1 MVSISGSPADGDPLS
16 SERAVAAVIAP
27 SDTADWAERAGRGRG
42 IVRESGIMS
51 LDRREILAAS
61 LSAAAA
67 SVSTKIAR
75 AQTST
80 GSDGHGRL
88 GIPGPYPGRVVEV
101 HHPNSIVGGSYQSG
115 PVEQMVSSGMQEL
128 TGADSPIEAWRQFF
142 APGDVVGIK
151 LNPVGMP
158 HVISA
163 PDVLHAILRA
173 LEEIGIPRRDI
184 VAYDRYGNQF
194 EEAGFARWLPEGVRW
209 TYGSP
214 SFPRIQLDMD
224 GYDRD
229 VYMEMPLVHPDYA
242 SDYDLSD
249 SHVRR
254 SYVAKFLTKEVDK
267 VINLCVLKHHQSA
280 GVTLALKN
288 MSHGLVNNVSRSHV
302 SPTANACGIFI
313 PAVVDLPVIR
323 EKLVLHILD
332 GVKGAYHGGPGQSVG
347 RYMWEHKTMYFA
359 TDPVALDK
367 TGWKAIDKKRA
378 EVGRAPIALL
388 KPDEDS
394 RWLNAQVEHIELAS
408 NFGLGVFD
416 DTRIDLKR
424 IHLG

>member
-1 MVSISGSPADGDPLS
+1 
-16 SERAVAAVIAP
+16 
-27 SDTADWAERAGRGRG
+27 
-42 IVRESGIMS
+42 MS

-61 LSAAAA
+61 LGAAVA
-67 SVSTKIAR
+67 SVSQRVAH
-75 AQTST
+75 AQASKA
-80 GSDGHGRL
+80 SDSRGQL

-101 HHPNSIVGGSYQSG
+101 HHPNSILAGSYQPG
-115 PVEQMVSSGMQEL
+115 PVQQMVSSGMQEL
-128 TGADSPIEAWRQFF
+128 TGADSPIDAWRRFF
-142 APGDVVGIK
+142 EPGDVVGIK

-163 PDVLHAILRA
+163 PEVLHAILRA
-173 LEEIGIPRRDI
+173 LEQVGIPRRDI

-194 EEAGFARWLPEGVRW
+194 EEAGFVQWLPDGVRW
-209 TYGSP
+209 TSGSRA
-214 SFPRIQLDMD
+214 FHRIQLDMD
-224 GYDRD
+224 GYDPD

-242 SDYDLSD
+242 SDYDLTD
-249 SHVRR
+249 PHVRR
-254 SYVAKFLTKEVDK
+254 SYVAKFLSREVNK

-288 MSHGLVNNVSRSHV
+288 MSHGLVNNVSRSHA

-323 EKLVLHILD
+323 ERLVLHILD
-332 GVKGAYHGGPGQSVG
+332 GVQGAYHGGPGGSVG

-367 TGWKAIDKKRA
+367 TGWKAIDRKRS

-416 DTRIDLKR
+416 DDRINLKR
-424 IHLG
+424 IRLG

>member
-1 MVSISGSPADGDPLS
+1 MAF
-16 SERAVAAVIAP
+16 
-27 SDTADWAERAGRGRG
+27 
-42 IVRESGIMS
+42 
-51 LDRREILAAS
+51 DRREFLAAS
-61 LSAAAA
+61 LSATLASLPTKAAG
-67 SVSTKIAR
+67 
-75 AQTST
+75 AQATE
-80 GSDGHGRL
+80 GAFERGQL
-88 GIPGPYPGRVVEV
+88 GIPGPYPGRVIAV
-101 HHPNSIVGGSYQSG
+101 HHPGSIASGAYQPE
-115 PVEQMVSSGMQEL
+115 PVEQMIDRGMREL
-128 TGADSPIEAWRQFF
+128 TGVDDAADAWSRFF

-163 PDVLHAILRA
+163 PEVLHPIIRA
-173 LEEIGIPRRDI
+173 LEQVGIPRRDI
-184 VAYDRYGNQF
+184 VAYDRYGQQF
-194 EEAGFARWLPEGVRW
+194 QRAGFVEWLPEGVRW
-209 TYGSP
+209 TSGSP
-214 SFPRIQLDMD
+214 TMPEIQLDMG

-242 SDYDLSD
+242 SDYDLGD
-249 SHVRR
+249 PHVRR
-254 SYVAKFLTKEVDK
+254 SYVAKFLSKEVNK
-267 VINLCVLKHHQSA
+267 VINLCVMKHHQSA

-332 GVKGAYHGGPGQSVG
+332 GVKAAYHGGPGSSVG
-347 RYMWEHKTMYFA
+347 RFMWEHKTMYFA

-378 EVGRAPIALL
+378 AVGRPPIALL

-416 DTRIDLKR
+416 DDRIRLKRIDL
-424 IHLG
+424 G

>member
-1 MVSISGSPADGDPLS
+1 MAF
-16 SERAVAAVIAP
+16 
-27 SDTADWAERAGRGRG
+27 
-42 IVRESGIMS
+42 
-51 LDRREILAAS
+51 DRRGFLAAS
-61 LSAAAA
+61 LSATLA
-67 SVSTKIAR
+67 SLPTKVAR
-75 AQTST
+75 AQASSQADDR
-80 GSDGHGRL
+80 GQL
-88 GIPGPYPGRVVEV
+88 GIPGPYPGRVVAV
-101 HHPNSIVGGSYQSG
+101 HHPNSIASGAYQPQ
-115 PVEQMVSSGMQEL
+115 PVEQMMDRGMREL
-128 TGADSPIEAWRQFF
+128 TGVQDSIDAWRQFF
-142 APGDVVGIK
+142 EPGDVVGIK

-163 PDVLHAILRA
+163 PEVLHPILRA
-173 LEEIGIPRRDI
+173 LEQVGIPRRDI
-184 VAYDRYGNQF
+184 VAYDRYGEQF
-194 EEAGFARWLPEGVRW
+194 QKAGFVEWLPDGVRW
-209 TYGSP
+209 TAGSP
-214 SFPRIQLDMD
+214 TNPKIQLDMD

-249 SHVRR
+249 PHTRR
-254 SYVAKFLTKEVDK
+254 SYVAKFLSKEVNK
-267 VINLCVLKHHQSA
+267 VINLCVMKHHQSA

-332 GVKGAYHGGPGQSVG
+332 GVQAAYHGGPGGSVG

-378 EVGRAPIALL
+378 EVGRPPIALL

-416 DTRIDLKR
+416 DTRIQLKQIDL
-424 IHLG
+424 G

>member
-1 MVSISGSPADGDPLS
+1 MAF
-16 SERAVAAVIAP
+16 
-27 SDTADWAERAGRGRG
+27 
-42 IVRESGIMS
+42 
-51 LDRREILAAS
+51 DRREFLAAS
-61 LSAAAA
+61 LSATLASLPTKAAG
-67 SVSTKIAR
+67 
-75 AQTST
+75 AQAPE
-80 GSDGHGRL
+80 GALGNGPL
-88 GIPGPYPGRVVEV
+88 GIPGPYPGRVIAV
-101 HHPNSIVGGSYQSG
+101 HHPDSIASGAYQPE
-115 PVEQMVSSGMQEL
+115 PVEQMVAHGMCEL
-128 TGADSPIEAWRQFF
+128 TGIDNAADAWRRFF

-163 PDVLHAILRA
+163 PEVLHPIVRA
-173 LEEIGIPRRDI
+173 LEQVGIPRRDI
-184 VAYDRYGNQF
+184 VAYDRYGEQF
-194 EEAGFARWLPEGVRW
+194 QEAGFVEWLPDGVRW
-209 TYGSP
+209 TSGSP
-214 SFPRIQLDMD
+214 TMPGIQLDMG

-229 VYMEMPLVHPDYA
+229 LYMEMPLVHPDYA

-249 SHVRR
+249 PHVRR
-254 SYVAKFLTKEVDK
+254 SYVAKFLSKEVNK
-267 VINLCVLKHHQSA
+267 VINLCVMKHHQSA

-323 EKLVLHILD
+323 EKMVLHILD
-332 GVKGAYHGGPGQSVG
+332 GVKAAYHGGPGSSVG

-378 EVGRAPIALL
+378 AVGRPPIALL
-388 KPDEDS
+388 KPDQDS

-408 NFGLGVFD
+408 NFGLGIFD
-416 DTRIDLKR
+416 DAGIRLKRIDL
-424 IHLG
+424 G